1 MHTVTWPDGAR
12 APALA
17 LGTWRLGEQTSRR
30 AAEVAALRDAFELGY
45 RLVDTAEMYGDGG
58 AETVVGDALA
68 QALRAGTLARD
79 DVTIVSK
86 ACPQHAGA
94 RSLPAA
100 CESSLKRLRVDHLDL
115 YLLHWRGSVPLA
127 ETVAAM
133 QRLRERG
140 RVRRWGVSNFD
151 VTDMDEL
158 LDAGGHACA
167 TNQVWYSLGQRGVE
181 FDLLPWQRHRGM
193 PLMAYCPIDQ
203 GALARH
209 AKLAPLAERRRAT
222 PAQLA
227 LAWVLKQPGV
237 IAIPKAGST
246 EHLRLNLDAARL
258 ALGADDLA
266 ALDRLF
272 PPPRS
277 KRPLAMT

>member
-151 VTDMDEL
+151 VADMDEL
-158 LDAGGHACA
+158 LAAGGHACA

>member
-12 APALA
+12 APALG

-58 AETVVGDALA
+58 AEAVVGDALA

-151 VTDMDEL
+151 VADMDEL
-158 LDAGGHACA
+158 LAAGGHACA

-181 FDLLPWQRHRGM
+181 FDLLPWQRRRGM
-193 PLMAYCPIDQ
+193 PLMACCPIDQ

>member
-12 APALA
+12 APALG

-58 AETVVGDALA
+58 AEAVVGDALA

-181 FDLLPWQRHRGM
+181 FDLLPWQRRRGM

-209 AKLAPLAERRRAT
+209 AKLAPLAERHRAT

-227 LAWVLKQPGV
+227 LAWVLNQPGV
-237 IAIPKAGST
+237 IAIPKAASP

>member
-12 APALA
+12 APALG

-58 AETVVGDALA
+58 AEAVVGDALA

-151 VTDMDEL
+151 VADMDEL
-158 LDAGGHACA
+158 LAAGGHACA